1 MEPPGQNE
9 FQFLLVCSFF
19 QPAHLALKPKP
30 LCCLTTL
37 PPRKTQRKV
46 YPLATFKTKPK
57 CVTGQYLTS
66 EKRPNLL

>member
-37 PPRKTQRKV
+37 PPRKLKERSILWLLLK
-46 YPLATFKTKPK
+46 
-57 CVTGQYLTS
+57 
-66 EKRPNLL
+66 PNLNVSQDDI